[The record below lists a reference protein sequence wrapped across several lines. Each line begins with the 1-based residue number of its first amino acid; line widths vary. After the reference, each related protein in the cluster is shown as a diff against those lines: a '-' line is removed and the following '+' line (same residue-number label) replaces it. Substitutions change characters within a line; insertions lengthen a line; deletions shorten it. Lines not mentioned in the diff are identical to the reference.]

1 MNKWF
6 CLHRILSSSF
16 GNRTHLYSTFVYVSL
31 LLLPSNTQ
39 PWCYHP
45 SHYLCLPDSISPSP
59 VDEHITQSVHSGF
72 PLSGLWIKSEMIQD
86 DREVELRFSSRPSG
100 VPNQHLLRYC
110 NSWPFWDRVYHV
122 FLWMYCFS
130 VQCPSNKL
138 LLSLLTQPHSISVAY
153 DQRILIFNC
162 LGTFLFGV
170 EQNIQRNCQFKKAK

>member
-45 SHYLCLPDSISPSP
+45 SHYFCLPHSIHWMSTSPN
-59 VDEHITQSVHSGF
+59 QSIQAF
-72 PLSGLWIKSEMIQD
+72 LSQDCESRVKWYRD

-110 NSWPFWDRVYHV
+110 NSWPFWNRVYHV

-138 LLSLLTQPHSISVAY
+138 LLSLLNPTQ
-153 DQRILIFNC
+153 
-162 LGTFLFGV
+162 FLLLMTK
-170 EQNIQRNCQFKKAK
+170 ES